1 MKSLPVCPSNTFLEN
16 SKMSLS
22 GTPKLNIYYIVTYK
36 MFKQS
41 TYQGQGEA
49 QEQQQEARWAWQG
62 PL

>member
-1 MKSLPVCPSNTFLEN
+1 
-16 SKMSLS
+16 MSLS

-41 TYQGQGEA
+41 TYLGQGEA